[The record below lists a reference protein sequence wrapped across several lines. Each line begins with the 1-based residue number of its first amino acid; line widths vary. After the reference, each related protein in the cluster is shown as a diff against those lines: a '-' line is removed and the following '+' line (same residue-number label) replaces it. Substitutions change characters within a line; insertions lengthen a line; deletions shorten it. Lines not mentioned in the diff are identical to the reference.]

1 MRRAL
6 RYMLM
11 VLILSLVLLAS
22 IEQVTAAETNPWLSF
37 SLGVLT
43 GFTLFAVIVIA
54 SFSGFKVG

>member
-1 MRRAL
+1 
-6 RYMLM
+6 MLM